1 MRHKAVKHSFGR
13 KTGPR
18 QALIRGLVNSLVGN
32 GRIKTT
38 LPKAKELRHH
48 VERAITM
55 GKKGTLGARR
65 LLLSRY
71 PSEDTV
77 ELLMG
82 DLAKRFAK
90 RPGGYTRIVKLGRRG
105 GDCADMAYIEFV
117 DYKPEAPASDETVK
131 GDKEAVKRAKTRVKA
146 NDKQKK
152 AIRRIQVQ
160 SRRFN
165 QTHA

>member
-18 QALIRGLVNSLVGN
+18 EALIRGLVTSLVGH

-38 LPKAKELRHH
+38 LPKAKELRRH

-55 GKKGTLGARR
+55 GKKGTTHARR
-65 LLLSRY
+65 ILMSRY
-71 PSEDTV
+71 PNTDTV
-77 ELLMG
+77 ETLMG

-90 RPGGYTRIVKLGRRG
+90 RPGGYTRIVKLGPRG

-117 DYKPEAPASDETVK
+117 DFKPPTAEAEETVK
-131 GDKEAVKRAKTRVKA
+131 GDKDAVKRAKARVKIA
-146 NDKQKK
+146 QKNKK
-152 AIRRIQVQ
+152 ATRRIQVQ
-160 SRRFN
+160 SRRYN